1 LRSETPRYCLLFYAD
16 FPGDELQGDEDQAV
30 SSSGWAND
38 YAAVHV
44 PGVNPCLC
52 LALSGSELSAT
63 DNFGLHFWDS
73 AIIFRAK
80 ASNRGLRLEQG

>member
-1 LRSETPRYCLLFYAD
+1 LRSEAPRYIYSFTPI
-16 FPGDELQGDEDQAV
+16 FSGDELQGDEDQAV

-44 PGVNPCLC
+44 PGVNPSLC
-52 LALSGSELSAT
+52 LALSGRGLSAT

-73 AIIFRAK
+73 AII
-80 ASNRGLRLEQG
+80 